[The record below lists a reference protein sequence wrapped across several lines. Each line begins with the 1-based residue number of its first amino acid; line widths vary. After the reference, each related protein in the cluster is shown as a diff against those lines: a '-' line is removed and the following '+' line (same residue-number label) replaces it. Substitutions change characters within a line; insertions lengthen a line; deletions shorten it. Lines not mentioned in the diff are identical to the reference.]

1 MIEEQYRELA
11 DHARE
16 KFIELESKYNQEK
29 VKYHELRKELLS
41 AFGMIRI
48 MDNILEDDE
57 ALNGHPCKIIL
68 ECVRGHLSDV
78 YDKITCPEITNII
91 IELQEN

>member
-57 ALNGHPCKIIL
+57 ALIIL